1 MTYTNSIPP
10 YLYDVIKKRVNL
22 ADFLETEVGCK
33 LEWLETDTVAT
44 AICPLHEEKKP
55 SFRISKTEDNI
66 WLYFCY
72 GCGKKGTIIDF
83 FMDYYDISN
92 PGESVLRICKKFNIK
107 NDADLAAEAIKD
119 VKKSV
124 NMKKKV
130 DCANIV
136 ASNQCRCLLRHSYEK
151 NSKWVAEAYKK
162 MNKAL
167 DEEDMETIESVG
179 FEASSRMDK

>member
-10 YLYDVIKKRVNL
+10 YLYDVIKKKVNL
-22 ADFLETEVGCK
+22 ADFLEEIGCK
-33 LEWLETDTVAT
+33 LEWIETDTVAK

-107 NDADLAAEAIKD
+107 NDADLAADAIKD
-119 VKKSV
+119 VKKNV

-136 ASNQCRCLLRHSYEK
+136 ASNQCRCLLRHNYEK
-151 NSKWVAEAYKK
+151 NSVWVAEAYKK
-162 MNKAL
+162 INKAL
-167 DEEDMETIESVG
+167 DEEDLETIESVG